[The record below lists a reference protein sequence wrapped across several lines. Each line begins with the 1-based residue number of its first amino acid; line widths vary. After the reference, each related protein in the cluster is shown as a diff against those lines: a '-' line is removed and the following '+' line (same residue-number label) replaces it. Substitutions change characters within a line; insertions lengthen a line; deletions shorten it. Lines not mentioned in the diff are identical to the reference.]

1 MSIVKIFKNTVK
13 IYKEEE
19 EIPTFIIE
27 SDTVIDSMQ
36 YVSLWT
42 CKEEIYVDETL
53 VQTIHHTK

>member
-1 MSIVKIFKNTVK
+1 MNIVK
-13 IYKEEE
+13 IYKGED

-27 SDTVIDSMQ
+27 SATEINTTQ
-36 YVSLWT
+36 YVNLWT

>member
-1 MSIVKIFKNTVK
+1 MNIVK
-13 IYKEEE
+13 IYKEQD

-27 SDTVIDSMQ
+27 AESEINSTQ